1 MRADLATAPASADVR
16 AGTGAH
22 DALGPLTRRASFNAA
37 AALLDYT
44 TRIGVGLVVTPL
56 LVSGLGRT
64 LFGVW
69 EMLSRI
75 ATYMHATDGRPTE
88 ALKLVIAQRQTHPD
102 DEAKRRYLGAALA
115 VWLLV
120 SPVVLATGA
129 ALVWI
134 APKLTKVP
142 PEMATEVRITAAL
155 LVLSFMLE
163 SLASAPDSILRG
175 MNLAYRRMGLQSLLN
190 IAGGVLAAGA
200 VLAGLGLTGLAGAQI
215 VRAALTGLCF
225 FLLART
231 FVKWFGAARP
241 HLHEVKSLFG
251 MSVWLSAGNVVSKI
265 GLASDVVILGAVAE
279 PALVATY
286 VLTGYAARVATGM
299 HVLTASAAVP
309 GLGGLLGAGE
319 LERARQARAEL
330 LLLTWL
336 YVTAI
341 GTTILLWNRAFLSLW
356 VGGENYA
363 DGMVNLLIVLV
374 AVQTAFVRVDAY
386 IIDASLRPRKRV
398 LVGALAALV
407 TVGLSIVFTR
417 AYGLVG
423 LCVAILVGRS
433 VQTLAYPLLAR
444 TSLGR
449 VRSSLGALDTA
460 RLVLVTALLFTS
472 AAVLGDRITPGGWVA
487 WTAGVAASVLLI
499 SALALLLG
507 LSGSAR
513 TVVMRRVQILLH
525 TGLRR

>member
-1 MRADLATAPASADVR
+1 
-16 AGTGAH
+16 
-22 DALGPLTRRASFNAA
+22 
-37 AALLDYT
+37 
-44 TRIGVGLVVTPL
+44 
-56 LVSGLGRT
+56 
-64 LFGVW
+64 
-69 EMLSRI
+69 
-75 ATYMHATDGRPTE
+75 
-88 ALKLVIAQRQTHPD
+88 
-102 DEAKRRYLGAALA
+102 
-115 VWLLV
+115 
-120 SPVVLATGA
+120 
-129 ALVWI
+129 
-134 APKLTKVP
+134 
-142 PEMATEVRITAAL
+142 
-155 LVLSFMLE
+155 
-163 SLASAPDSILRG
+163 
-175 MNLAYRRMGLQSLLN
+175 
-190 IAGGVLAAGA
+190 
-200 VLAGLGLTGLAGAQI
+200 
-215 VRAALTGLCF
+215 
-225 FLLART
+225 
-231 FVKWFGAARP
+231 
-241 HLHEVKSLFG
+241 
-251 MSVWLSAGNVVSKI
+251 
-265 GLASDVVILGAVAE
+265 
-279 PALVATY
+279 
-286 VLTGYAARVATGM
+286 
-299 HVLTASAAVP
+299 
-309 GLGGLLGAGE
+309 
-319 LERARQARAEL
+319 
-330 LLLTWL
+330 
-336 YVTAI
+336 
-341 GTTILLWNRAFLSLW
+341 

-407 TVGLSIVFTR
+407 TVGLSIVLTR
-417 AYGLVG
+417 AHGLVG

>member
-1 MRADLATAPASADVR
+1 MRADLATAPA
-16 AGTGAH
+16 TGDMRGGAVTH

-44 TRIGVGLVVTPL
+44 TRIGVGLLVTPL

-75 ATYMHATDGRPTE
+75 ATYMQATDGRPTE

-102 DEAKRRYLGAALA
+102 DEAKRRCVGAAIA
-115 VWLLV
+115 VWVLV
-120 SPVVLATGA
+120 SPVVLAAGT

-134 APKLTKVP
+134 APRLTKVP
-142 PEMATEVRITAAL
+142 PEMAGEVRITAAL
-155 LVLSFMLE
+155 LVVSFMLE
-163 SLASAPDSILRG
+163 SLASAPDSVLRG

-190 IAGGVLAAGA
+190 IAGGLLAAGA
-200 VLAGLGLTGLAGAQI
+200 ILTGLGLTGLGGAQI

-241 HLHEVKSLFG
+241 RLHEVKALFG
-251 MSVWLSAGNVVSKI
+251 MSAWLSAGNVVSKI

-299 HVLTASAAVP
+299 HVLTASSAVP
-309 GLGGLLGAGE
+309 GLGGLLGVGQ
-319 LERARQARAEL
+319 LERARQARSEL
-330 LLLTWL
+330 LIMTWL

-363 DGMVNLLIVLV
+363 NGIVNVLIVLI

-386 IIDASLRPRKRV
+386 IIDASLRPRRRV
-398 LVGALAALV
+398 LVGALAAVL
-407 TVGLSIVFTR
+407 TVGLSIVLTR

-423 LCVAILVGRS
+423 LCVAVLAGRS
-433 VQTLAYPLLAR
+433 VQTFAYPLLVR
-444 TSLGR
+444 SSLGR
-449 VRSSLGALDTA
+449 VRSTVSALRAA
-460 RLVLVTALLFTS
+460 RLILVTALLFTV
-472 AAVLGDRITPGGWVA
+472 AAVLGERIAPTGWLA
-487 WTAGVAASVLLI
+487 WAGGVAASVLLA

-507 LSGSAR
+507 LTTDAR
-513 TVVMRRVQILLH
+513 ALVVRRLRILIR
-525 TGLRR
+525 TGLQR